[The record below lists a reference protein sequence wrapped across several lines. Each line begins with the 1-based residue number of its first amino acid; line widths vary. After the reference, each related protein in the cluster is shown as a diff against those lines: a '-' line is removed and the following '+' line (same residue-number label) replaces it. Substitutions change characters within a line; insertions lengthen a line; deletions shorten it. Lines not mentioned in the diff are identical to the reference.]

1 MQIAVVGAAAC
12 TPDEAEAA
20 ETIGHLIAGNR
31 EVLCCGG
38 RGGVMEAACRGAK
51 GNGGLCVGI
60 LPGTDG
66 GNSYLDVT
74 IRSNLG
80 HARNAV
86 LIESADAVIA
96 VGGGY
101 GTLSEIAMALKN
113 KIPVFGYKTWE
124 IEGVFCCRTPEEA
137 VIMAVRAARLSPSS
151 RSPQGAPA
159 PR

>member
-12 TPDEAEAA
+12 SPEEEEAA
-20 ETIGHLIAGNR
+20 ETIGHLIAGNG
-31 EVLCCGG
+31 EVLFCGG

-51 GNGGLCVGI
+51 GNGGLTVGI
-60 LPGTDG
+60 LPGTEDG
-66 GNSYLDVT
+66 NPHLDVR

-86 LIESADAVIA
+86 LVASADAVIA

-101 GTLSEIAMALKN
+101 GTLSEIALALKHR
-113 KIPVFGYKTWE
+113 IPVFGYRTWE
-124 IEGVFCCRTPEEA
+124 IEGVFSCQTPEEA
-137 VIMAVRAARLSPSS
+137 VLMAVRAARLSFSS
-151 RSPQGAPA
+151 RSPPGGPT